1 MVPARR
7 KNVMIKTDKK
17 DLASALE
24 QLNAVKKILKR
35 ILNDEQNRYEK
46 MESRQRSQKGEER
59 ENVIQNME
67 DGLKAIKRANQAI
80 EKSMP

>member
-1 MVPARR
+1 
-7 KNVMIKTDKK
+7 MIKTDKE

-46 MESRQRSQKGEER
+46 MGSRQRSLKGEDR

-80 EKSMP
+80 EKSMT